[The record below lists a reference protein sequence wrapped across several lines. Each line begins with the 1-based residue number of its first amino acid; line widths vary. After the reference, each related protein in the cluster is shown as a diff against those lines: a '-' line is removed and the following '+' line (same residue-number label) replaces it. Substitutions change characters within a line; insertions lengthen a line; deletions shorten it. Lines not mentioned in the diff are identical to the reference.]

1 MHIIKYPEKGR
12 FSSEGVVTAWDKKT
26 GDSVKKGDFLVQI
39 EASGEWIQ
47 IESSTDGALLKVLA
61 DAGRFVKSGVPLAV
75 VGKAGADI
83 SKAIKLLE
91 QEKPA
96 PAPKAPKAQPKAK
109 AKPAARVQAVQ
120 STQPKEEKVMTTPKS
135 TGNPDNVIPILMP
148 QAGQSMEEGTIL
160 SWKIKEGDTI
170 EIGQVIMEIETDKAT
185 MEVEADAAGRVAK
198 IVSAEG
204 DIVEVKVPVAFIA
217 ENDDDAAAYLASAG
231 IAAPAAQ
238 STPVPAPAETAPA
251 QPAASVPEGAV
262 VPVLMPQAGQ
272 SMEEG
277 TILSWQVKEG
287 DVIEVGQVIME
298 IETDKAT
305 MEVEAV
311 DAGRIAKIVSAEG
324 DIVEVKVPVAY
335 LAQEGVDVDAYIGSG
350 GGAAIPAPKAA
361 SKPAAAKTA
370 APAVQKTPA
379 SVSASGR
386 VKASPAARK
395 AAADNGIDL
404 ASIGAGSGPGG
415 RVLSSDVESADIIPT
430 ETQILPLTKM
440 RRAIANNLLY
450 SKQNVPHFYAKTT
463 IDAGLLFATYRQT
476 KEQFKCSVND
486 FITRACAKAIRQYS
500 PFRSQY
506 KDTEIVENPAVN
518 IGIAVGTDEGL
529 TVPVVLG
536 ADRMKLQ
543 QLAARTREVVESAR
557 NGKLEGMGQ
566 GIFTITNLGM
576 FGVEE
581 FSAIINP
588 PESAIL
594 AVGAIREGVVVENG
608 AMRPTRLMTVT
619 LSVDH
624 RVIDGVVAAQFLKT
638 LKELLEAPEQLVS

>member
-1 MHIIKYPEKGR
+1 MHIIRYPEKGR
-12 FSSEGVVTAWDKKT
+12 FSSEGIVTAWDKNA
-26 GDSVKKGDFLVQI
+26 GDPIKKGDFMVQI

-47 IESSTDGALLKVLA
+47 IESVADGALLKVLA
-61 DAGRFVKSGVPLAV
+61 DTGRFVKAGDPLAV
-75 VGKAGADI
+75 IGKAGEDI
-83 SKAIKLLE
+83 SKALKQLE
-91 QEKPA
+91 QNKPA
-96 PAPKAPKAQPKAK
+96 PAKQVAKTPSKPKT
-109 AKPAARVQAVQ
+109 KPAVAVQSVQ
-120 STQPKEEKVMTTPKS
+120 STQPKKEEVMTTPKS
-135 TGNPDNVIPILMP
+135 TGNPDNVVPILMP

-160 SWKIKEGDTI
+160 SWKVKEGDTI
-170 EIGQVIMEIETDKAT
+170 EVGQVIMEIETDKAT
-185 MEVEADAAGRVAK
+185 MEVEADAAGRVAR
-198 IVSAEG
+198 IISGEG

-217 ENDDDAAAYLASAG
+217 DNDADVDAYLSGAG
-231 IAAPAAQ
+231 IAAPAVQ
-238 STPVPAPAETAPA
+238 SAPAPAAAAPT
-251 QPAASVPEGAV
+251 QPAVSVPEGAV

-277 TILSWQVKEG
+277 TILSWKVKEG
-287 DVIEVGQVIME
+287 DTIEVGQVIME

-305 MEVEAV
+305 MEVEA
-311 DAGRIAKIVSAEG
+311 DAAGRLAKIVSGEG

-335 LAQEGVDVDAYIGSG
+335 LAEEGVDVDAYIASA
-350 GGAAIPAPKAA
+350 GGAA
-361 SKPAAAKTA
+361 PAAAKAEAKLAPTKTA
-370 APAVQKTPA
+370 APAVQKSPA

-395 AAADNGIDL
+395 AAADKGIDL

-415 RVLSSDVESADIIPT
+415 RILSSDVENADVIPT
-430 ETQILPLTKM
+430 ETQVHTLSKM

-463 IDAGLLFATYRQT
+463 IDAGLLFSTYRQT

-486 FITRACAKAIRQYS
+486 FVTRACAKAVRQY
-500 PFRSQY
+500 PAFRSQY
-506 KDTEIVENPAVN
+506 KGTEVVENPSAN

-529 TVPVVLG
+529 TVPVVLV
-536 ADRMKLQ
+536 ADRMKME

-566 GIFTITNLGM
+566 GVFTITNLGM

-594 AVGAIREGVVVENG
+594 AVGAIREGVIVENG

-624 RVIDGVVAAQFLKT
+624 RVIDGVLAAQFLKT